1 MKPHRRIYNSIK
13 RLAKHGS
20 VNYKR
25 QPGKHRITWSLIN
38 LVGSFSRLQLASAAL
53 TYHTIFAIVPVMS
66 LMIAIAKGLGYNEIF
81 IQQIRNIFYG
91 QEAVS
96 DYLLKYADS
105 YLNNTKVVM
114 WLGIGIGLLLLLY
127 SVFSIFQTV
136 DATFNMLWNEKPR
149 SFGKL
154 IKTFAFILV
163 MPFVVVLALSLWW
176 SMSSLFHGGI
186 IKELN
191 VFIVSVSAYTAVL
204 FAAYKLIP
212 NTKVRAK
219 YAALS
224 AVVCGFIFA
233 MLQLFSYTIISSF
246 NYRNIYGD
254 LASLMIF
261 LLVIYFTWCICLAGS
276 KWNYFMQK
284 AAEQERENDYK
295 GTSHV
300 FHKFLCLL
308 VLERIESVHPFSG
321 RFDAGEL
328 ADNAESVYGLPTH
341 VTLDIIRYLCNKKV
355 LICTGD
361 MLHLGNRYSNCTIGR
376 MLNELDRA
384 GRNSDVIT
392 DLCSMQKNDG
402 LRCLWDA
409 INNNGGNVDGTF
421 ADIPVREILGI
432 KEEATANKD
441 EENV

>member
-1 MKPHRRIYNSIK
+1 MRLHKNIYYTIK
-13 RLAKHGS
+13 KAAKRGRL
-20 VNYKR
+20 NYQR
-25 QPGKHRITWSLIN
+25 QMGDHRISWSLIK
-38 LVGSFSRLQLASAAL
+38 LISSFGKLQLASAAL

-96 DYLLKYADS
+96 EYLLQYADS

-136 DATFNMLWNEKPR
+136 DTTFNMLWNEKPR
-149 SFGKL
+149 SFSKL

-176 SMSSLFHGGI
+176 SMSSLFNGGI
-186 IKELN
+186 IKEVN
-191 VFIVSVSAYTAVL
+191 VFIVSVSAYTAIL

-212 NTKVRAK
+212 NTKVKAK

-224 AVVCGFIFA
+224 AVVCGFIFG

-261 LLVIYFTWCICLAGS
+261 LLLIYFTWSICLAGS

-284 AAEQERENDYK
+284 ADEQERENDYK
-295 GTSHV
+295 GTSHT

-308 VLERIESVHPFSG
+308 VIERIESVHPFSG
-321 RFDAGEL
+321 DFDAGGL
-328 ADNAESVYGLPTH
+328 ADNAEAVYGLPTH
-341 VTLDIIRYLCNKKV
+341 VTLDIIEYLRNKKV
-355 LICTGD
+355 ITCTGD
-361 MLHLGNRYSNCTIGR
+361 RLHLCNRYSNITIGR
-376 MLNELDRA
+376 MLEELDRA
-384 GRNSDVIT
+384 GRNKDVIT
-392 DLCSMQKNDG
+392 GLRTMQKNSG
-402 LRCLWDA
+402 LHRLWDA
-409 INNNGGNVDGTF
+409 INDNGKNNDSSLIDT
-421 ADIPVREILGI
+421 PVREILGI
-432 KEEATANKD
+432 K
-441 EENV
+441 